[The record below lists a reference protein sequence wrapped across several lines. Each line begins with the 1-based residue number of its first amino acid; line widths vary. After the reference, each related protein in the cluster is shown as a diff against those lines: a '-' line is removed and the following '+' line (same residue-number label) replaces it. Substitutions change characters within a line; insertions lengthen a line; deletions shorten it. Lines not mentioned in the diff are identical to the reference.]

1 MRVGL
6 YSVQWKEEALTTW
19 RASLATC
26 GVVLRKRHWRRRDG
40 CEACVT
46 HLEIRG
52 KTLEAIVDV
61 PNAWIRSLGK
71 LSVLR
76 SLNDGWC

>member
-6 YSVQWKEEALTTW
+6 YSAQWKEEALTTW

-26 GVVLRKRHWRRRDG
+26 GVVLRKRHCHRRDG

-61 PNAWIRSLGK
+61 TNAWIRSLGQ

-76 SLNDGWC
+76 SPNDG

>member
-6 YSVQWKEEALTTW
+6 HNAQWREEVLTTW

-26 GVVLRKRHWRRRDG
+26 GVVLRKRHCRRRDG

-46 HLEIRG
+46 YLESRG
-52 KTLEAIVDV
+52 KTLEAIVNV
-61 PNAWIRSLGK
+61 PNA
-71 LSVLR
+71 
-76 SLNDGWC
+76 

>member
-6 YSVQWKEEALTTW
+6 NSAQWKEAALTTW

-26 GVVLRKRHWRRRDG
+26 GVVLRKRQCRSRDG
-40 CEACVT
+40 REASAT
-46 HLEIRG
+46 HLDSRG

-61 PNAWIRSLGK
+61 HNP
-71 LSVLR
+71 
-76 SLNDGWC
+76 